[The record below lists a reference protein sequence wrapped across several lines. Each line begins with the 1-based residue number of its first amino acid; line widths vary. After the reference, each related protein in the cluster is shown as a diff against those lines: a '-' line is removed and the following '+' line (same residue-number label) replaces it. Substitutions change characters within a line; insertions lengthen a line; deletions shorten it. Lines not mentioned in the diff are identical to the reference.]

1 MAQSRALNEK
11 WALTIE
17 VKEVNSYHKIYNKS
31 MKKQKSPPYLMAA
44 LSLFSIFGLDGC
56 ANFDGQREQSTARL
70 PHQRLAAPSPS
81 SFPSWNFGELEDPGV
96 VRGVTVLPH
105 VQKLQ
110 TSATSAGVAA
120 SAAGGARIAPSFEE
134 AYAQKRPQAVSGFAA
149 GVAAGYASATVAE
162 NESAP
167 GGGQDRPESSPSE
180 VRLITFDFA
189 SSTPSRAAELLVQ
202 ELALAA
208 VNAPSITVTGRTDD
222 SGDPAKNELLA
233 RARALAIK
241 RLLVRAG
248 VKDERIRISSC
259 SNCFIRSNA
268 TELGRKQNRSVEVE
282 IARPLARKG

>member
-1 MAQSRALNEK
+1 
-11 WALTIE
+11 
-17 VKEVNSYHKIYNKS
+17 

-44 LSLFSIFGLDGC
+44 LSLFSLFGLDGC

-96 VRGVTVLPH
+96 VRGATVLPH
-105 VQKLQ
+105 GQKLQ
-110 TSATSAGVAA
+110 TSATNAGVVA
-120 SAAGGARIAPSFEE
+120 SATGGARIAPSFEE
-134 AYAQKRPQAVSGFAA
+134 AYPQKRPQAVSGFAA
-149 GVAAGYASATVAE
+149 GIAAGYASATVAE

-167 GGGQDRPESSPSE
+167 GGGGENRPESNPSE

-189 SSTPSRAAELLVQ
+189 SSAPNRAAELLVQ

-222 SGDPAKNELLA
+222 SGDPAKNEILA

-248 VKDERIRISSC
+248 
-259 SNCFIRSNA
+259 
-268 TELGRKQNRSVEVE
+268 L
-282 IARPLARKG
+282 KGGVPGYGSK